1 MFFLI
6 FNGVY
11 GAISFKFFYSLDT
24 YLHYSFNLSPMI
36 YLYKFTT
43 YNTDGFQVFNYF
55 LFLTDGILGA
65 SELRGPVNYK
75 YNVLKSA
82 TKNFS
87 EENKLGEGGF
97 GEVYK
102 V

>member
-1 MFFLI
+1 M
-6 FNGVY
+6 
-11 GAISFKFFYSLDT
+11 D
-24 YLHYSFNLSPMI
+24 
-36 YLYKFTT
+36 
-43 YNTDGFQVFNYF
+43 FNYF

-102 V
+102 VRKTREKYEIFENIPCTSCMII